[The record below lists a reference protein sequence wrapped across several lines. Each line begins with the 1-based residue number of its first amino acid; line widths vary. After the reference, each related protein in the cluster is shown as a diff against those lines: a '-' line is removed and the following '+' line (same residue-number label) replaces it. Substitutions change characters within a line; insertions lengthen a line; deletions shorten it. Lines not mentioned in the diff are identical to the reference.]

1 MPYEDQKFNRS
12 RGSVRKP
19 SQTGSYS
26 RPPARPSVSSNSPG
40 GRSSFEEM
48 DRKAK
53 EEEKEEKEKKKKAR
67 KRVFKLLSN
76 EALCLAII
84 FAMIASFNWLASDF
98 TGEYLTM
105 DKTLGLVKLSLVRR
119 AATIE
124 GELSYGNRPNLILT
138 GSADPTKESR
148 MEFSTSPQWQANGN
162 IPVKAVFLGKIE
174 SNAAKGTIIDAHGKY
189 KVKLE
194 KNMVASIFRQMQ
206 VHLPILP
213 TFQPPTWVKKNQ
225 FDGAGVSTDPNV
237 IAPQLPEGQPIGQG
251 LYSRSRSEQIKELHL
266 EQFKPV
272 KRAPYPA
279 QKPGS
284 TGHLGSYRENRIRQ
298 PAR

>member
-1 MPYEDQKFNRS
+1 
-12 RGSVRKP
+12 
-19 SQTGSYS
+19 
-26 RPPARPSVSSNSPG
+26 
-40 GRSSFEEM
+40 M
-48 DRKAK
+48 DRKRK
-53 EEEKEEKEKKKKAR
+53 EEEKEEKDKKKKAR

-138 GSADPTKESR
+138 SSADPTKESR

-162 IPVKAVFLGKIE
+162 LPVKAVFLGKIE
-174 SNAAKGTIIDAHGKY
+174 ANSAKGTIIDAHGKY
-189 KVKLE
+189 KVRLE

-213 TFQPPTWVKKNQ
+213 TFQPPTWVKRNQ
-225 FDGAGVSTDPNV
+225 FDGVGAATDPNV
-237 IAPQLPEGQPIGQG
+237 TAPQLPAGQPVGQG

-272 KRAPYPA
+272 KRAPFPS
-279 QKPGS
+279 QKSGNTGRPGS
-284 TGHLGSYRENRIRQ
+284 SRENRIRQ